1 MSDKQLIISIETILI
16 FVAVLLGVLGL
27 WLIRD
32 IILILFVSLII
43 VLTLEPFV
51 EWLDSKRVPRGVAVV
66 GTVITF
72 ILILIGVASSAIFP
86 LQQVSIL
93 FGNLPGYIQSLTSNP
108 LLAGYQLQIND
119 AIYGQLSQ
127 TTGNIIVG
135 VVNAFSGLI
144 SLITIAI
151 FTVYMLMDFHNLR
164 KMFIKL
170 FAKEYQADVNT
181 VMKRI
186 EVKLGGWLRGQIIL
200 MLVIGGATYLGLI
213 LLGVDYALALA
224 IIAGVLEI
232 VPFIGPVVAAV
243 PALIVAFTIS
253 PLTGLGVL
261 GLYILIQQLENSYVV
276 PKVMQKAVGFNPLVT
291 IIALMIGG
299 QLLGLV
305 GAILAIPFAIIV
317 VEVVKY
323 FLYENH

>member
-16 FVAVLLGVLGL
+16 FVAVLLAVLGL

-51 EWLDSKRVPRGVAVV
+51 EWLDSKRVPRGVAVI
-66 GTVITF
+66 GTVIVF

-93 FGNLPGYIQSLTSNP
+93 FGNLPAYIQSLTSNP

-135 VVNAFSGLI
+135 VVSAFTGLV
-144 SLITIAI
+144 SLITISI

-164 KMFIKL
+164 KIFIKL
-170 FAKEYQADVNT
+170 FAKKYQDDVNT
-181 VMKRI
+181 VMRRI

-200 MLVIGGATYLGLI
+200 MLVIGGSTYLGLV

-232 VPFIGPVVAAV
+232 VPFVGPVVAAV

-261 GLYILIQQLENSYVV
+261 GLYILIQQLENNYIV

-299 QLLGLV
+299 QLLGLI
-305 GAILAIPFAIIV
+305 GAILAIPFAIII